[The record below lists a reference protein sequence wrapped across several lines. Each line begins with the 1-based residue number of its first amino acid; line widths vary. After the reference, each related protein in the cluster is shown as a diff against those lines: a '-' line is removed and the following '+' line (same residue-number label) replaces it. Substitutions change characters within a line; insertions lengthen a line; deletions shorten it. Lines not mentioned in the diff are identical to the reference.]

1 MSINILKY
9 YFVEGY
15 KNLFKNKRATFA
27 SIVIMIFTLLLFGIF
42 IIITK
47 NLNKAITSFQEN
59 EFIRVHIEND
69 AKDSEIEELKKKILD
84 IEINGEKPVLNI
96 RYKSKEEAEESLKKM
111 LAENENT
118 IKTLDAGSLS
128 PAKFLPATFLLKI
141 SKMELASEIKEKIE
155 TMPNVKNV
163 KHNENELNII
173 LNIQKIIKIVSFVI
187 IAILVIA
194 SVLIISN
201 TIKLTVYARRK
212 EISIMKYIGATD
224 DFIRGPFVIESLL
237 IGLISAVIPII
248 VLGLLYGPL
257 QNLIYNFNKDIA
269 SVSSVTILPFS
280 AILPD
285 IVIAFLLLSI
295 GISVFG
301 NLVSMKRYLKV

>member
-42 IIITK
+42 IIISK
-47 NLNKAITSFQEN
+47 NINRAAAAFQEN
-59 EFIRVHIEND
+59 ELIRVHIEVD
-69 AKDSEIEELKKKILD
+69 ATDSEIEELKKKVQD
-84 IEINGEKPVLNI
+84 VEIDGEKPILNI

-111 LAENENT
+111 LQDKKEN
-118 IKTLDAGSLS
+118 IKFGNGSLN
-128 PAKFLPATFLLKI
+128 PATFLPASFLLKI
-141 SKMELASEIKEKIE
+141 SKIELAPKIKAQIE
-155 TMPNVKNV
+155 TMPNVRNV
-163 KHNENELNII
+163 KDNETELNII
-173 LNIQKIIKIVSFVI
+173 LNIQKIIKIVSFAI
-187 IAILVIA
+187 ITILVVA

-237 IGLISAVIPII
+237 IGLISTIIPVI
-248 VLGLLYGPL
+248 VLGLLYEPA
-257 QNLIYNFNKDIA
+257 QSLIYNFNRKIDSA
-269 SVSSVTILPFS
+269 STVSILPFS
-280 AILPD
+280 SILPD
-285 IVIAFLLLSI
+285 IAIAFLLLSI

-301 NLVSMKRYLKV
+301 NLISMKRYLKV